1 MPCCCNQCNNPRP
14 TSITADVTR
23 PEGLYDFYRQIAQTP
38 SCRLSRSEFLFERQY
53 ALWRDCSG
61 TYSLTSL
68 GLDNNGKEVW
78 RYYFND
84 SAYIELLVPCPASAD
99 GAGLAY
105 SFVAGF
111 PVKFFEPVTACN
123 AFPAKPSVSLGEG
136 VWMPYSGSLLGSTPL
151 PHSLT
156 FSTTGLSGSSR
167 VDNQYPGDSYTA
179 CNAPPNQYYER
190 KPPVVVDPLT
200 FNYFCYRLDWSITFI
215 IS

>member
-1 MPCCCNQCNNPRP
+1 MACCCNQCNNPRP

-23 PEGLYDFYRQIAQTP
+23 PEGLYDYYKRIASTP
-38 SCRLSRSEFLFERQY
+38 GCSFLYERQY

-68 GLDNNGKEVW
+68 GLDNSGREVW

-84 SAYIELLVPCPASAD
+84 SAYIELRVPCPASAD
-99 GAGLAY
+99 GAGLTY

-111 PVKFFEPVTACN
+111 PVEFFEPVTACS
-123 AFPAKPSVSLGEG
+123 ALPAKPSVSLGEG
-136 VWMPYSGSLLGSTPL
+136 VWKPYSGGLVGSTPL

-156 FSTTGLSGSSR
+156 FSTTFLSGVSR
-167 VDNQYPGDSYTA
+167 VDNQYPGDSTA
-179 CNAPPNQYYER
+179 CNADPFEYFER
-190 KPPVVVDPLT
+190 KPPVFVDPFT
-200 FNYFCYRLDWSITFI
+200 FNFRCPRFDWSVTFN